1 MEKNSTDQTIE
12 SGKRYMV
19 QWRNGQWHIGDIVG
33 VRPIKRIRE
42 KSSADSSSKTGLKNE
57 DNEFYVH
64 YPGFDRRLDEW
75 VTVERVDLQTASLGD
90 DQQESHVHG
99 NHKSKKMKRMKQAGE
114 DTATTAAG
122 DKKDKE
128 AMLVALEKEH
138 QEITKVKNIPY
149 IVVGKYEIETW
160 YFSPYPEEYSG
171 DDKMHICEY
180 CLKYMKKHKT
190 LVNHSYKCLNKR
202 PPGLQIY
209 KEDDLSMFEI
219 DGREHKIYCQNL
231 CLLSKLFLDHKTL
244 YYDVDPFLFYILCEV
259 DAHGAHH
266 IVGYFSKEKQSQEGY
281 NLACILTFPPY
292 QRKGY
297 GKFLMSVSYELTK
310 REGTT
315 GSPEK
320 PLSDLGKIS
329 YRSYW
334 AFVVLSIFFQRDS
347 LQNISISEISKST
360 GIKSEDITSTLHSLN
375 MIKLWKGQHVISVNK
390 MAVTNHL
397 KQVKKIRLCIPTCL
411 TWQPPEKGIK
421 EKHKNSSD
429 KSMTEKSLNI

>member
-1 MEKNSTDQTIE
+1 
-12 SGKRYMV
+12 MV

-33 VRPIKRIRE
+33 IRPIKRIRE
-42 KSSADSSSKTGLKNE
+42 DSSSSSSGAAVKSLKNDE
-57 DNEFYVH
+57 NEFYIH

-75 VTVERVDLQTASLGD
+75 VTLERVDLQTQLGD
-90 DQQESHVHG
+90 KDQADAPVHG
-99 NHKSKKMKRMKQAGE
+99 NHKSKKMKRMKTDDSTATAAAGE
-114 DTATTAAG
+114 S
-122 DKKDKE
+122 KKDSKE

-138 QEITKVKNIPY
+138 QEITKVKNIPF
-149 IVVGKYEIETW
+149 IVLGKYEIETW

-171 DDKMHICEY
+171 DDKMHLCEY

-209 KEDDLSMFEI
+209 KENDLSMFEI

-259 DAHGAHH
+259 DVKGAHH
-266 IVGYFSKEKQSQEGY
+266 IVGYFSKEKHSQEGY

-334 AFVVLSIFFQRDS
+334 AFVILSIFFQRDT
-347 LQNISISEISKST
+347 LQNISILDISKTT

-390 MAVTNHL
+390 IAVTNHL
-397 KQVKKIRLCIPTCL
+397 KQVKKIRLCIPSCL
-411 TWQPPEKGIK
+411 AWQPPEKSIK

-429 KSMTEKSLNI
+429 RSLTEKTLNI